1 MALDAKRRRP
11 RLPALDRVLGCFAV
25 LMLLPAGWGGALA
38 AADPFADMDVRTPRI
53 RLDAPSFTLPD
64 LDGRPV
70 RLSDFR
76 GKVVLLNFWAT
87 WCAPCLEEM
96 PDMQALWEQRREEG
110 FVILAVAA
118 DRGSRGPVAAF
129 TRKLALT
136 FPVLLDPDG
145 DVRNR
150 YEVAA
155 LPMSYLIGR
164 DGRISGRVIGSKAW
178 ASREAF
184 TLIDHL
190 LRQQSSQ
197 PPSSGAGPASP
208 PPAD

>member
-1 MALDAKRRRP
+1 M
-11 RLPALDRVLGCFAV
+11 PALSRMSACLIALIVL
-25 LMLLPAGWGGALA
+25 LGGKSAF
-38 AADPFADMDVRTPRI
+38 AADPFVGMDVKTPRTRI
-53 RLDAPSFTLPD
+53 EAPAFTLPD
-64 LDGRPV
+64 IDGQQV
-70 RLSDFR
+70 RLSDFK

-96 PDMQALWEQRREEG
+96 PDMQLLWEKSREEG

-118 DRGSRGPVAAF
+118 DRGSKEQVVAFAQE
-129 TRKLALT
+129 LALT

-145 DVRNR
+145 NVRNR

-164 DGRISGRVIGSKAW
+164 DGKISGRVIGSKAW
-178 ASREAF
+178 ASQEAF

-190 LRQQSSQ
+190 LRQR
-197 PPSSGAGPASP
+197 
-208 PPAD
+208 